1 MKNYKAM
8 KSAKSWSVKKAK
20 VVDQAAVSEVR
31 ADDGK
36 NVVREAQAEQSH
48 NELQLVKK
56 QFDSN
61 SGKAL
66 DDSVRSYDLSSLA
79 NDISRLKAD
88 ISRLQDEQADM
99 EQLEK
104 DLKAL

>member
-20 VVDQAAVSEVR
+20 VVTSKAVSEIK
-31 ADDGK
+31 DEDGK
-36 NVVREAQAEQSH
+36 IVRQGQPEASRD
-48 NELQLVKK
+48 ELQLIQKRW
-56 QFDSN
+56 DSN

-66 DDSVRSYDLSSLA
+66 DDLVQPFTLEQVAREIQSCKDRASEA
-79 NDISRLKAD
+79 QA
-88 ISRLQDEQADM
+88 EQADW
-99 EQLEK
+99 EELEK

>member
-8 KSAKSWSVKKAK
+8 KTAKSWSVKKAK
-20 VVDQAAVSEVR
+20 VVDSAAVSEVT
-31 ADDGK
+31 DSDGK
-36 NVVREAQAEQSH
+36 VVRQAEAEKSH
-48 NELQLVKK
+48 NEVQLVKK

-66 DDSVRSYDLSSLA
+66 DDSVQSISLSSLA
-79 NDISRLKAD
+79 SDISRVKSQ
-88 ISRLQDEQADM
+88 ISHLQDEQADM

>member
-20 VVDQAAVSEVR
+20 VVDRAAVSEVKD
-31 ADDGK
+31 DDG
-36 NVVREAQAEQSH
+36 NVVRAAEAEESH
-48 NELQLVKK
+48 DELQLVQKRW
-56 QFDSN
+56 DAS

-66 DDSVRSYDLSSLA
+66 DDSVQSYSLSDVA
-79 NDISRLKAD
+79 NQIQQCKNRASEA
-88 ISRLQDEQADM
+88 QAEQADW
-99 EQLEK
+99 EELEK

>member
-20 VVDQAAVSEVR
+20 IVDSPAVSEVKD
-31 ADDGK
+31 DDG
-36 NVVREAQAEQSH
+36 NVVREAREELSH
-48 NELQLVKK
+48 DELQLVRK
-56 QFDSN
+56 QWDAS

-66 DDSVRSYDLSSLA
+66 DDAVSSWSLEQVA
-79 NDISRLKAD
+79 REIQSCKDRVSEVQA
-88 ISRLQDEQADM
+88 EQADW
-99 EQLEK
+99 EELEK

>member
-8 KSAKSWSVKKAK
+8 KTAKSWSVKKAK
-20 VVDQAAVSEVR
+20 VVDQAAVSEVKD
-31 ADDGK
+31 DDG
-36 NVVREAQAEQSH
+36 NVVRSAQAERSH
-48 NELQLVKK
+48 DELQLVKK
-56 QFDSN
+56 QYDSN

-66 DDSVRSYDLSSLA
+66 DDSVQSISLSSLA
-79 NDISRLKAD
+79 SDISRVKAQ
-88 ISRLQDEQADM
+88 ISELQDEQADM

>member
-1 MKNYKAM
+1 M

-20 VVDQAAVSEVR
+20 VVDSAAVSEVTD
-31 ADDGK
+31 DDGK
-36 NVVREAQAEQSH
+36 VVRAAEVERSH

-56 QFDSN
+56 RFDSN

-66 DDSVRSYDLSSLA
+66 DDSVKSYDLGSLA
-79 NDISRLKAD
+79 SDISRIKAD
-88 ISRLQDEQADM
+88 IKSLQGEQADM

>member
-8 KSAKSWSVKKAK
+8 KTAKSWSVKKAK
-20 VVDQAAVSEVR
+20 VVDQAAVSEVKD
-31 ADDGK
+31 DDG
-36 NVVREAQAEQSH
+36 NVVRAAEAEKSH

-66 DDSVRSYDLSSLA
+66 DDSVQSYNLSSLA
-79 NDISRLKAD
+79 SDISRVKAD

>member
-20 VVDQAAVSEVR
+20 VVDSPAVSEVKD
-31 ADDGK
+31 DDG
-36 NVVREAQAEQSH
+36 NVVRAAKAEQSH
-48 NELQLVKK
+48 DELQLVKK

-66 DDSVRSYDLSSLA
+66 DDSVQSFDLNSLA
-79 NDISRLKAD
+79 NDISRIKAD
-88 ISRLQDEQADM
+88 ISTLQDEQADM
-99 EQLEK
+99 EELEK

>member
-20 VVDQAAVSEVR
+20 VVDQAAVSEVKD
-31 ADDGK
+31 DDGK
-36 NVVREAQAEQSH
+36 VVREAQAEKSH

-66 DDSVRSYDLSSLA
+66 DDSVQSYDLGNLA
-79 NDISRLKAD
+79 NDISRVKD
-88 ISRLQDEQADM
+88 EISRLQDEQADL
-99 EQLEK
+99 EELEK

>member
-20 VVDQAAVSEVR
+20 VGDFPAVSEVKD
-31 ADDGK
+31 DDG
-36 NVVREAQAEQSH
+36 NVVRAAEAEQSH
-48 NELQLVKK
+48 DELQLVSKR
-56 QFDSN
+56 FDPS

-66 DDSVRSYDLSSLA
+66 DDSIQSYSLSQVAS
-79 NDISRLKAD
+79 DINRVKAD

-99 EQLEK
+99 EELEK

>member
-20 VVDQAAVSEVR
+20 VVDSPAVSEVTD
-31 ADDGK
+31 DDG
-36 NVVREAQAEQSH
+36 NVLRIAEAEKSH
-48 NELQLVKK
+48 NELQLVRK

-66 DDSVRSYDLSSLA
+66 DDSVQSYSLSSLA
-79 NDISRLKAD
+79 SDINRVKD
-88 ISRLQDEQADM
+88 EISRLQDEQADM
-99 EQLEK
+99 EELEK

>member
-1 MKNYKAM
+1 M

-20 VVDQAAVSEVR
+20 VVDSPAISEVKD
-31 ADDGK
+31 DDG
-36 NVVREAQAEQSH
+36 NVVRQAEAERSH
-48 NELQLVKK
+48 DELQLVQKRY
-56 QFDSN
+56 DSN

-66 DDSVRSYDLSSLA
+66 DDSVQSISLSSLA
-79 NDISRLKAD
+79 SDISRVKAQ
-88 ISRLQDEQADM
+88 ISDLQDEQADM

>member
-20 VVDQAAVSEVR
+20 VVDRAAVSEVKD
-31 ADDGK
+31 DDG
-36 NVVREAQAEQSH
+36 NVVRQAEAEQSH
-48 NELQLVKK
+48 DELQLVKK
-56 QFDSN
+56 QFDPN

-66 DDSVRSYDLSSLA
+66 DDSVQSISLSSLA
-79 NDISRLKAD
+79 SDISRVKD
-88 ISRLQDEQADM
+88 EISKLQDEQADM

>member
-8 KSAKSWSVKKAK
+8 KLAKSWSVKKAK
-20 VVDQAAVSEVR
+20 VVDSPAVSEVKD
-31 ADDGK
+31 DDG
-36 NVVREAQAEQSH
+36 NVVRAAEAERSH
-48 NELQLVKK
+48 DELQLVKK
-56 QFDSN
+56 QFDPS

-66 DDSVRSYDLSSLA
+66 DDSVKSCSLSDVA
-79 NDISRLKAD
+79 NQIQQCKDRASEA
-88 ISRLQDEQADM
+88 QAEQADW

>member
-20 VVDQAAVSEVR
+20 VIDREAVSEVKD
-31 ADDGK
+31 DDG
-36 NVVREAQAEQSH
+36 NVVRQAEAEQSH
-48 NELQLVKK
+48 EELQLVQKRW
-56 QFDSN
+56 DAS

-66 DDSVRSYDLSSLA
+66 DDSVQSYSLSEVA
-79 NDISRLKAD
+79 NRIQGCKDRAAEA
-88 ISRLQDEQADM
+88 QAEQTDW
-99 EQLEK
+99 EELEK

>member
-20 VVDQAAVSEVR
+20 IVESPAVSEVKD
-31 ADDGK
+31 DDG
-36 NVVREAQAEQSH
+36 NVVREAQAEQSRD
-48 NELQLVKK
+48 ELQLVKK
-56 QFDSN
+56 QWDAS

-66 DDSVRSYDLSSLA
+66 DDSVQSFSLEEVA
-79 NDISRLKAD
+79 REIQYCKDRASEAKA
-88 ISRLQDEQADM
+88 EQADW
-99 EQLEK
+99 EELEK

>member
-8 KSAKSWSVKKAK
+8 KTAKSWSVKKAK
-20 VVDQAAVSEVR
+20 VVDQAAVSEVKD
-31 ADDGK
+31 DDG
-36 NVVREAQAEQSH
+36 NVVRAAEAEKSH

-66 DDSVRSYDLSSLA
+66 DDSVQSYSLSSLA
-79 NDISRLKAD
+79 SDISRVKAD
-88 ISRLQDEQADM
+88 IKSLQDEQADM

>member
-20 VVDQAAVSEVR
+20 VIDREAISEVKD
-31 ADDGK
+31 DDG
-36 NVVREAQAEQSH
+36 NVVRQAEAEQSH
-48 NELQLVKK
+48 EELQLVQKRW
-56 QFDSN
+56 DAS

-66 DDSVRSYDLSSLA
+66 DDSVQSYSLSDVAREIQYCKDRASEA
-79 NDISRLKAD
+79 QA
-88 ISRLQDEQADM
+88 EQADW
-99 EQLEK
+99 EELEK

>member
-20 VVDQAAVSEVR
+20 IVDFPAISEVKD
-31 ADDGK
+31 DDGK
-36 NVVREAQAEQSH
+36 VIREAQAEQSH
-48 NELQLVKK
+48 DELQLVRK
-56 QFDSN
+56 QWDSS

-66 DDSVRSYDLSSLA
+66 EDAVSSYSLEEVA
-79 NDISRLKAD
+79 RQIQFCKDRASEA
-88 ISRLQDEQADM
+88 QAEQADW
-99 EQLEK
+99 EELEK

>member
-20 VVDQAAVSEVR
+20 VVDRAAVSEVKD
-31 ADDGK
+31 DDGK
-36 NVVREAQAEQSH
+36 VVRQAEAEQSH
-48 NELQLVKK
+48 DELQLVQKRY
-56 QFDSN
+56 DSN
-61 SGKAL
+61 SGKAM
-66 DDSVRSYDLSSLA
+66 DDLVQSFDLGSLA
-79 NDISRLKAD
+79 NDISRIKAD
-88 ISRLQDEQADM
+88 IKSLQDEQADM